1 MREPVRPICRSASPR
16 SVVSATGTTGRISA
30 HANGVDEFSKCTRS
44 DWRRIATL
52 GTCSEPRPHPKPGLQ
67 DQQDQQQVANRLAH
81 QRGLSP
87 NPLTDR
93 PIGRG
98 QSTGEGSRASEEE
111 SGESTGFDD
120 DDESED
126 DEEEESEEDRAFIY
140 DDELEEDLTFY
151 RGVDLER
158 GLEPL
163 PLTAKRRDPTPPAAP
178 HKSGWQK
185 KAQRLLTE
193 LPRHVTQLVVV
204 GFNSGKYDLNMLK
217 EILIPYLVY
226 RSGIDLTIKRNQA
239 YLALRTSRLKFVDI
253 SNFLEALDKMSQFW
267 RRTASTC

>member
-1 MREPVRPICRSASPR
+1 MAGVRP
-16 SVVSATGTTGRISA
+16 TT
-30 HANGVDEFSKCTRS
+30 ET
-44 DWRRIATL
+44 
-52 GTCSEPRPHPKPGLQ
+52 
-67 DQQDQQQVANRLAH
+67 QQQVANRLAH

-120 DDESED
+120 DDDDDDESED

-151 RGVDLER
+151 RRVDLER

-178 HKSGWQK
+178 HKSGWTK
-185 KAQRLLTE
+185 GWWLVACTE
-193 LPRHVTQLVVV
+193 RS
-204 GFNSGKYDLNMLK
+204 SGAP
-217 EILIPYLVY
+217 IP
-226 RSGIDLTIKRNQA
+226 
-239 YLALRTSRLKFVDI
+239 
-253 SNFLEALDKMSQFW
+253 
-267 RRTASTC
+267 ASTLSPTSCPRPVAPPHTCPIHPH